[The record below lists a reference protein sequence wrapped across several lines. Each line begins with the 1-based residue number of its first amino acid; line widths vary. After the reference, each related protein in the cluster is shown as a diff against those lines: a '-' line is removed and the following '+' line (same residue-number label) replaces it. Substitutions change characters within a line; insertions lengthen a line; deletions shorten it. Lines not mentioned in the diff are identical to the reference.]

1 MAYGTEHGLAIVDIV
16 QKTCLLNMA
25 THDLYGKIKSLFDN
39 LGSVFLLCF
48 HYYYYSYTFQ

>member
-25 THDLYGKIKSLFDN
+25 THDLYGKIKSFLNN
-39 LGSVFLLCF
+39 LN
-48 HYYYYSYTFQ
+48 